1 MCERDQ
7 CVRETNVGLFS
18 SPLFF
23 FPPPSPPP
31 ARRPLIEMLGKLHW
45 VHRYFPLA
53 YYFYRGM
60 TFHLS
65 HAGEIED
72 NTSAP
77 GWRGELPEEEEGLL
91 REVRQRQRD
100 EDALSALRSTV
111 QS

>member
-1 MCERDQ
+1 
-7 CVRETNVGLFS
+7 
-18 SPLFF
+18 
-23 FPPPSPPP
+23 
-31 ARRPLIEMLGKLHW
+31 MLGKLHW

-91 REVRQRQRD
+91 REVRKKKGGNLRKLARCSTPLNQIKIKQI
-100 EDALSALRSTV
+100 EIKIKSCSLSSSPPSRRN
-111 QS
+111 